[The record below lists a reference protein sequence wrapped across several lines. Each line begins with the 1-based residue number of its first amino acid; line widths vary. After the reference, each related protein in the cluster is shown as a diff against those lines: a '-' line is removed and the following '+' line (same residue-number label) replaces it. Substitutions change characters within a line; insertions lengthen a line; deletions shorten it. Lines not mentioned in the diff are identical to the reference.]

1 MFIVAEWIF
10 REYAT
15 AAKKALVSLSWI
27 LSASFRAYLFTHYLL
42 VKSIHLS
49 VGISFWLFFC
59 IPFCLVLPSAC
70 SLGCLKPSPSES
82 SKEPLHPP
90 TYPTSC
96 SLSSSLK
103 NKTKTQN
110 KKKSIKPLTKTKQ
123 TKKSLPNYGV
133 YFALNRIHGHGLL
146 WTTAG
151 IATTLHW
158 RKLIFILPAGSN
170 FK

>member
-27 LSASFRAYLFTHYLL
+27 LSASFRVCLFTHYPL

-49 VGISFWLFFC
+49 VDISFWLFFC
-59 IPFCLVLPSAC
+59 IPFCLVLPSTC

-82 SKEPLHPP
+82 FKDPLHPP

-96 SLSSSLK
+96 SLSSSLR
-103 NKTKTQN
+103 NKTKIKL
-110 KKKSIKPLTKTKQ
+110 KKTIKPLTKTKQ
-123 TKKSLPNYGV
+123 TKKIPPKLWSLFCIEPHSGAWA
-133 YFALNRIHGHGLL
+133 ALECG
-146 WTTAG
+146 
-151 IATTLHW
+151 
-158 RKLIFILPAGSN
+158 
-170 FK
+170 